1 MRRNQGA
8 ILTLVIVALILV
20 GVVMF
25 VLTGGANVM
34 LFQADT
40 AYLQAVQRSLIAS
53 GLAWARER
61 VAHDLDAPGLEPVA
75 LDPAAFG
82 LPGTKLVVRILEV
95 RQNTAR
101 VHLEI
106 FCHKGRRTLKTS
118 CDYECA
124 LRPAARKEPV
134 SADTTGLLS
143 TPDRYPGASPRAS
156 ALARVLLPQQPPSPG
171 ATPKRSS
178 SVFFVCNGTR
188 SNKFDSAT

>member
-61 VAHDLDAPGLEPVA
+61 AAQDFEAPGLEPVE

-82 LPGTKLVVRILEV
+82 LPGTKLIARILDV
-95 RQNTAR
+95 RDKTVR
-101 VHLEI
+101 VHIETS
-106 FCHKGRRTLKTS
+106 CHKGRQTLKTS
-118 CDYECA
+118 RDYACMIS
-124 LRPAARKEPV
+124 R
-134 SADTTGLLS
+134 T
-143 TPDRYPGASPRAS
+143 ASHE
-156 ALARVLLPQQPPSPG
+156 
-171 ATPKRSS
+171 
-178 SVFFVCNGTR
+178 
-188 SNKFDSAT
+188 

>member
-25 VLTGGANVM
+25 VLTGGANAM

-40 AYLQAVQRSLIAS
+40 AYLQALQRGLIAS

-61 VAHDLDAPGLEPVA
+61 AAQDLDAPGLDPVE

-82 LPGTKLVVRILEV
+82 LPGTKLVVHVLEV

-101 VHLEI
+101 VHLET

-118 CDYECA
+118 RDYEVA
-124 LRPAARKEPV
+124 ILPAARKN
-134 SADTTGLLS
+134 L
-143 TPDRYPGASPRAS
+143 
-156 ALARVLLPQQPPSPG
+156 
-171 ATPKRSS
+171 
-178 SVFFVCNGTR
+178 
-188 SNKFDSAT
+188 